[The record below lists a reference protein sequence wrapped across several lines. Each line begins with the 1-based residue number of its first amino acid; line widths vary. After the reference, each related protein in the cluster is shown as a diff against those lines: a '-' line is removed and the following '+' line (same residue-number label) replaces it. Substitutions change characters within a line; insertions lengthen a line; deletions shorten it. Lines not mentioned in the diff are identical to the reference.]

1 MTTLAASIDS
11 VLDRLSRAATRSGR
25 SLDDLTI
32 VLATKLR
39 TAAEIR
45 AAVDLF
51 AERGHTVEVG
61 ENRAQE
67 MAKHAELE
75 DLNLTR
81 HFIGRIQTNKA
92 RDIVRFADL
101 IQSVDRENLIDALE
115 RRARNDGITQR
126 ILLQVNTSGEETKA
140 GFAPDAPLIHD
151 VLARCREGGILQVEG
166 LMTIGSH
173 TGDGAEVHRSLRAA
187 RELREQIAD
196 QAVRELSMGM
206 SHDLELAVEEGATMV
221 RLGSAVFGERSY
233 T

>member
-45 AAVDLF
+45 AAVELF

-140 GFAPDAPLIHD
+140 GFAPDAPLIQD

-173 TGDGAEVHRSLRAA
+173 TGDEAEVRRSLRAA
-187 RELREQIAD
+187 RQLREQIAD
-196 QAVRELSMGM
+196 EAVRELSMGM